1 MIDYIYT
8 AKENDSGE
16 VRKGRISANNK
27 NAAAAILIEK
37 SMYPIK
43 IQDAADAEP
52 IWKKNLFGTGVKSKD
67 KSIFTRQLSTLVKA
81 GLPITQAL
89 DTAIDQVD
97 SVKFKSILLK
107 VAASVQG
114 GSSLA
119 QSFGA
124 YPAYFNHIFISLVD
138 AGEQSGT
145 LDESLQRLA
154 DQQEKEQQ
162 VLRQVRGA
170 LIYPLI
176 VLVVIILVVIFM
188 LVTVLPQVATLYK
201 ELGQTLPILTQI
213 LLAISNAAA
222 NYWYIVLLL
231 LLATGFG
238 LRAYIQTTPG
248 RRAIDRLKMKL
259 PVFGLLFKKV
269 YAARFTR
276 TLSSLVNSGVPLL
289 KAIRIS
295 GESVDNVVVKAII
308 FSAGEKVKVGES
320 LSSALAGH
328 DEIIKLVP
336 QMIAVGEESGSL
348 GTMLEKVATFFE
360 EEVDQAVK
368 NLAGII
374 EPFMIIFLGVTV
386 MFIVIAVLYPI
397 YGLVNVV
404 GEQPGSTGAGVNVD
418 K

>member
-43 IQDAADAEP
+43 IQDAQDAEP
-52 IWKKNLFGTGVKSKD
+52 LWKKNLFGTGIKSKD
-67 KSIFTRQLSTLVKA
+67 KSIFTRQLSTLVMA

-114 GSSLA
+114 GISLA
-119 QSFGA
+119 KSFGE
-124 YPAYFNHIFISLVD
+124 YPAYFNNIFTSLVD

-145 LDESLQRLA
+145 LDKSLQRLA

-170 LIYPLI
+170 LIYPMI
-176 VLVVIILVVIFM
+176 VLVVIVLVVVFM
-188 LVTVLPQVATLYK
+188 LTTVLPQVATLYK

-213 LLAISNAAA
+213 LLAISNAAV

-231 LLATGFG
+231 LLAAGFG
-238 LRAYIQTTPG
+238 IRAYVQTTSG
-248 RRAIDRLKMKL
+248 RKAMDGFKMRL

-308 FSAGEKVKVGES
+308 FGAGEKVKVGES

-336 QMIAVGEESGSL
+336 QMIAVGEESGTL

-368 NLAGII
+368 NITGII
-374 EPFMIIFLGVTV
+374 EPFMIIFLGLTV
-386 MFIVIAVLYPI
+386 IFIVIAVLYPI

-404 GEQPGSTGAGVNVD
+404 GTSSSGGSGGF
-418 K
+418 